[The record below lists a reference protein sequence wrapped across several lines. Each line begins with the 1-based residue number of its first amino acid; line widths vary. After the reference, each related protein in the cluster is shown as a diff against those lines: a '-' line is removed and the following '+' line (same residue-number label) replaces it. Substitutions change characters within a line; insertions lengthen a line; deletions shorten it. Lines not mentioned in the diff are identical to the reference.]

1 MNFSKIKIIR
11 IFSNGSLFLANN
23 SFIKFKKFKL
33 AKKDL
38 LVSNN
43 TFKNYKE
50 IKYLLNYTNK
60 YLKNY
65 CLK

>member
-1 MNFSKIKIIR
+1 
-11 IFSNGSLFLANN
+11 
-23 SFIKFKKFKL
+23 
-33 AKKDL
+33 
-38 LVSNN
+38 VSNN

-65 CLK
+65 CLKWY